1 MQQAHPLQGL
11 DYKHMTRQLATEA
24 SIFEADATETVYFSW
39 QVSKPHREGA
49 GRISA
54 AARKH
59 FLGLMGQA
67 CVGN

>member
-24 SIFEADATETVYFSW
+24 SFFEADSTSRGRLTNLIEE
-39 QVSKPHREGA
+39 QVGYQN
-49 GRISA
+49 SA
-54 AARKH
+54 AAQKH
-59 FLGLMGQA
+59 FLESMGQA